1 MCDLKEKEPDPTTFI
16 VDNLLPTG
24 LNILC
29 GSSKIGKS
37 WFALDLAIA
46 VVSGL
51 KFLGFRTTRSDVLYL
66 ALEDTR
72 NRIYERTTKL
82 LAGID
87 IPSNLFFLTEAN
99 NLSNHLLR
107 ELEMELNAN
116 NDVKLIIIDTLQK
129 IRGKATSTENVYGYD
144 YREMSILK
152 NFATERGISFLLIH
166 HTRKALDPD
175 VFNMIN
181 GSSGLMAACD
191 TTMIL
196 SKNDRMDSKATLS
209 ITGRDISSEEYLI
222 SFNADTCKWEMESTI
237 AEDKEKKLEE
247 EFHKSLVV
255 GIIFSHPKPFS
266 ITCAEIADEIL
277 KEYGMKID
285 SYMVGMEISKFDGI
299 LLDKYHISHSFKRT
313 STKRIHTFEDI

>member
-1 MCDLKEKEPDPTTFI
+1 M
-16 VDNLLPTG
+16 DNLLPTG

-46 VVSGL
+46 ASNGS
-51 KFLGFRTTRSDVLYL
+51 KFLGFRTSRSDVLYL

-82 LAGID
+82 LNGND
-87 IPSNLFFLTEAN
+87 IPQNLFFLTECQ
-99 NLSNHLLR
+99 NLSNGLLR
-107 ELEMELNAN
+107 ELEIELNAN
-116 NDVKLIIIDTLQK
+116 PNIKLIIIDTLQK
-129 IRGKATSTENVYGYD
+129 IRGKAATTENVYGYD
-144 YREMSILK
+144 YREMTMLK
-152 NFATERGISFLLIH
+152 NFATEREISFLLIH
-166 HTRKALDPD
+166 HTRKAVDPD

-222 SFNADTCKWEMESTI
+222 SFNADACKWVMESTI
-237 AEDKEKKLEE
+237 AEEKERELEE

-255 GIIFSHPKPFS
+255 GVIFSHPKPFS
-266 ITCAEIADEIL
+266 ITCAEISDEIL
-277 KEYGMKID
+277 KEYGVKID
-285 SYMVGMEISKFDGI
+285 SYMVGMEISKFEGI
-299 LLDKYHISHSFKRT
+299 LLDKYHVSHSFKRT